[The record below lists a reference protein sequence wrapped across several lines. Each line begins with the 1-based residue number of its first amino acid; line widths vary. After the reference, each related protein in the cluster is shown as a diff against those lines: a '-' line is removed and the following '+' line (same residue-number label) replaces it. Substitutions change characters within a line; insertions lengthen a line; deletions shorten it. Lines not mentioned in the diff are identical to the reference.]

1 MLYFNEFSDVAYKFG
16 DEVDPTIFQDI
27 SIFAEVVDQVKN
39 DITFLNSFTI
49 QEGFRPDQVSQILYD
64 TPLHYWT
71 FYLINDNIREQGW
84 PLIRNEFE
92 EYIKKVFPNT
102 TLTTR
107 DSALVSK
114 FKVGQTVTGNSSGVT
129 GKIIKRNID
138 LGQLLSLIHI

>member
-1 MLYFNEFSDVAYKFG
+1 MNPFNVGHLFPSFFHFLYGNRETKFG

-92 EYIKKVFPNT
+92 EYITPSELPNPQDHHHDP
-102 TLTTR
+102 R
-107 DSALVSK
+107 
-114 FKVGQTVTGNSSGVT
+114 NSSGDA
-129 GKIIKRNID
+129 GAW
-138 LGQLLSLIHI
+138 

>member
-1 MLYFNEFSDVAYKFG
+1 MLYFNEFPDVTYKFG
-16 DEVDPTIFQDI
+16 DEVDPTVFQDI
-27 SIFAEVVDQVKN
+27 SIFAEVIDQVKD

-92 EYIKKVFPNT
+92 EYIRKAFQIQHLQQEIV
-102 TLTTR
+102 R
-107 DSALVSK
+107 
-114 FKVGQTVTGNSSGVT
+114 
-129 GKIIKRNID
+129 
-138 LGQLLSLIHI
+138 